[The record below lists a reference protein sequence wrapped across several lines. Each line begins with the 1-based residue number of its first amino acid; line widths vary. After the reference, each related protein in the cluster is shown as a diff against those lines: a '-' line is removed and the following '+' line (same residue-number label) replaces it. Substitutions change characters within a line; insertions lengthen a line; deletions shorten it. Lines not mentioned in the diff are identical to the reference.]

1 MPQLINSFKFAEI
14 SDVIFS
20 EDLTIDQFNKKQLS
34 KVHILEKSK
43 RVKYIN
49 LEFTLSDGDVIFCNT
64 EHLKLLFK
72 LLKDVTKYKNLILI
86 TSQSDIEIDS
96 SLLNKLPECFSKWF
110 CINSKINE
118 GKIITIPLGVANDYD
133 KNLLENE
140 ISYDPKNF
148 FKSKKYLL
156 YVNFNVNTNR
166 RVRKPI
172 YELFKNDN
180 NYLVTEYN
188 SDKNSYKNNLINS
201 NFVLCPE
208 GNGLET
214 HRFWET
220 LYSGSIPI
228 VKKSSGYE
236 GFKDLPILFVN
247 NFEDLNSEVLKDSL
261 NSFREIGANL
271 DSLDFDYWN
280 KLIIETKQNQKN
292 EESHNLII
300 KISNPTLKY
309 YLFLNNFNIA
319 KNKFYKYI
327 DKKYWQFKKLV
338 MFLNKF

>member
-1 MPQLINSFKFAEI
+1 MHQLINSLKFAEI

-20 EDLTIDQFNKKQLS
+20 EDLTIDQFNKKHLS

-49 LEFTLSDGDVIFCNT
+49 LEFALSNGDVIFCNT

-156 YVNFNVNTNR
+156 YVNFNENTNR

-172 YELFKNDN
+172 YDLFKNDN

-220 LYSGSIPI
+220 LYSGSIPV